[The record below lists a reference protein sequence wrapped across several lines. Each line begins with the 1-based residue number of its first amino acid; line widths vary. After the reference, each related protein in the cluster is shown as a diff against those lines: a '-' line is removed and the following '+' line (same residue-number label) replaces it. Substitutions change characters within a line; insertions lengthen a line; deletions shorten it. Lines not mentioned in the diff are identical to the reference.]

1 MGLVVHLTRTF
12 NSFGKSEI
20 NKCGLFKLAC
30 TLEYNILWLDIAMDD
45 VVLVDVV
52 DGAEHRL
59 REYFDM
65 FERELALGEVV
76 M

>member
-1 MGLVVHLTRTF
+1 
-12 NSFGKSEI
+12 
-20 NKCGLFKLAC
+20 
-30 TLEYNILWLDIAMDD
+30 MDD

-65 FERELALGEVV
+65 FERELTLGEVV
-76 M
+76 V

>member
-1 MGLVVHLTRTF
+1 MGLIVHLTWTF
-12 NSFGKSEI
+12 NSFSKSEI
-20 NKCGLFKLAC
+20 NKCGLLKLAC
-30 TLEYNILWLDIAMDD
+30 TLEYNILRLDIAMDD

-52 DGAEHRL
+52 DGPEHSL